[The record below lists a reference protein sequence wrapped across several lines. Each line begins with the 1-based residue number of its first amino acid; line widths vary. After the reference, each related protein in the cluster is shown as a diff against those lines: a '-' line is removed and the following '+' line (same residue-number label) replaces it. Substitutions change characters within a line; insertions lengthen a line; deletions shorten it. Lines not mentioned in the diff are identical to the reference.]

1 MTTQQP
7 EMENIPLS
15 SDDEITHVT
24 HQNPTYPQTEV
35 NLDCDEEE
43 EKSRLIH
50 QVFQLQNTLD
60 DLAQRVDAV
69 KDENVKLKSE
79 NQILGQYIENLMAAS
94 SVFQGN
100 GKSKNKNE
108 KQSKDNSK
116 R

>member
-1 MTTQQP
+1 MVT
-7 EMENIPLS
+7 IPLS
-15 SDDEITHVT
+15 SDEEIHGKSNANVPNFGASTINDRDIEADGDE
-24 HQNPTYPQTEV
+24 
-35 NLDCDEEE
+35 LE
-43 EKSRLIH
+43 EKGRLTE

-100 GKSKNKNE
+100 SKGKVRNE
-108 KQSKDNSK
+108 KQTKDGK
-116 R
+116 K